1 MREHGSAVVTL
12 SSVPILLDALYSHP
26 SNTLE
31 YAAESRRREDF
42 GKACVPG
49 TECSVRRY
57 ADRRTLPRARR
68 RAKTLRPF
76 FVAMRALNP

>member
-12 SSVPILLDALYSHP
+12 SNVPILLEAFLSQP
-26 SNTLE
+26 LNTLE
-31 YAAESRRREDF
+31 KAAESRRREDF

-57 ADRRTLPRARR
+57 ADRRTRPRARR

-76 FVAMRALNP
+76 FVAIRALNP